1 MAGGG
6 PITSLPKHV
15 LAGLARS
22 LAVYSGM
29 PEEIAWGH
37 IKARGFTPPELDG
50 QGAKMR
56 GALLKILANEV
67 LDENGKTTDDRF
79 EPEAMT
85 SPIKKNS
92 KKKQTAAK
100 PANSAETHV
109 THAVG
114 VKDGDASDSDS
125 SEVASKPRAK
135 PDNEESQDDDATA
148 DDDSDDSDASESDAS
163 DDTSDHENDAFWF
176 GKSATEA
183 PPPPGANPFAME
195 SESID
200 LQKEAADQ
208 IAEAKKIVAARRA
221 AAAQAAAALASAVD
235 TIEIKYSNASSRPS
249 VAFTKEAVSIA
260 AAAEERKDLTKSV
273 GGGEKHHGHGSSVG
287 TASVGGSSRSP
298 SEVDTVG
305 DANDKADTI
314 SVAGSDFPGSDAG
327 TSVAG
332 GSVAGSVAATHGSEE
347 PPRVDDVQSY
357 LGDYDDTASV
367 ATSRGALLEEDED
380 ADNPDDGSEASV
392 SDDSDS
398 DSDSDD
404 DKENNPEPQTRR
416 VLRARRPPPTRAP
429 RPVSV
434 EDEVPVAAAAVEAE
448 TQASEQEK
456 K

>member
-1 MAGGG
+1 
-6 PITSLPKHV
+6 
-15 LAGLARS
+15 
-22 LAVYSGM
+22 
-29 PEEIAWGH
+29 
-37 IKARGFTPPELDG
+37 
-50 QGAKMR
+50 
-56 GALLKILANEV
+56 
-67 LDENGKTTDDRF
+67 
-79 EPEAMT
+79 
-85 SPIKKNS
+85 
-92 KKKQTAAK
+92 
-100 PANSAETHV
+100 
-109 THAVG
+109 
-114 VKDGDASDSDS
+114 
-125 SEVASKPRAK
+125 
-135 PDNEESQDDDATA
+135 
-148 DDDSDDSDASESDAS
+148 
-163 DDTSDHENDAFWF
+163 
-176 GKSATEA
+176 
-183 PPPPGANPFAME
+183 
-195 SESID
+195 
-200 LQKEAADQ
+200 
-208 IAEAKKIVAARRA
+208 
-221 AAAQAAAALASAVD
+221 
-235 TIEIKYSNASSRPS
+235 

-273 GGGEKHHGHGSSVG
+273 GGGEKHHGHGTSVG
-287 TASVGGSSRSP
+287 TASVGGSSRAP

-380 ADNPDDGSEASV
+380 VDNPDDGSEASV

-434 EDEVPVAAAAVEAE
+434 EDEVPVAAAAAEAE